1 MKKNENILKYL
12 EKYKYKYGISYAEEN
27 GKLAKF
33 FSVAVS
39 VLWVYSFFTSVLSIL
54 SFSLNFKVGTLE
66 YTDFD
71 SAFITTIVCAVVM
84 IAAAALFVCNFK
96 VAGCITA
103 VITQPFTVLAYE
115 NISKYGTGYL
125 AGFYW
130 KYLIPA
136 ILITVFS
143 ALLLTVI
150 IRARVKTN
158 RLYNNLIDGL
168 YKKYGTKDGQK
179 LTDSEWEDF
188 LSRYNPY
195 KQIT

>member
-39 VLWVYSFFTSVLSIL
+39 VLWVYSFFISVLSIL

-66 YTDFD
+66 YADFD

-84 IAAAALFVCNFK
+84 IAAAALFVCNLK

-103 VITQPFTVLAYE
+103 VITQPEVFNTRNSNHRFFGFVAY
-115 NISKYGTGYL
+115 GYNKG
-125 AGFYW
+125 AC
-130 KYLIPA
+130 K
-136 ILITVFS
+136 
-143 ALLLTVI
+143 
-150 IRARVKTN
+150 N
-158 RLYNNLIDGL
+158 
-168 YKKYGTKDGQK
+168 
-179 LTDSEWEDF
+179 
-188 LSRYNPY
+188 
-195 KQIT
+195 KQVV